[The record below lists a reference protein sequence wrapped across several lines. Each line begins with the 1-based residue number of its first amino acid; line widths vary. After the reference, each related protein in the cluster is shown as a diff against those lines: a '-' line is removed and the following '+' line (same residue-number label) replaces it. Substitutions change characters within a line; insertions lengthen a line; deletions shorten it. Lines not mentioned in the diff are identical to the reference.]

1 MKNKLFFRVR
11 FFLIIICIPLLL
23 YTGAFMHQKGTIFRI
38 RTWLSDFILN
48 IQSLN
53 YFENETNVP
62 VLNLMFKN
70 NDYEKLENLNM
81 DASIKNDGFLNTLN
95 TDSLYVPVK
104 IITGQTFL
112 KGKARLKGN
121 TSDSRD
127 RIKLSLRFKMDEKN
141 IFQGL
146 SRFSIQHPSVKN
158 FISEWLFHQLHSY
171 FGLHTPDYFFVNVFI
186 NNTNKGLFS
195 FEENFDQNYV
205 KRRHLPEGLLIRFD
219 EYWQFYSEELYL
231 SKILRSQDPYKDNL
245 IAKLWTY
252 SPVDCFETGKISKDS
267 LLYQQFILAK
277 DRLESYKSK
286 ILPAHK
292 IFNVN
297 KLAKAFAIGDL
308 FGRDHHYLNIYNV
321 RFYFNP
327 NDSLLEIIGF
337 DNHLPPRKSICLLGD
352 EKQINQE
359 ENDLFWYRRFFEDSV
374 LFIKYIQQLNRISN
388 PSFLDSFRISIN
400 NKYTKNLS
408 WLKKEFIDYEDNSLE
423 IFAFNQKQIITKL
436 HPIKIAEIYLKETK
450 KDSVVLEITNLHTLP
465 AIISG
470 IKKENGEVVSLPAR
484 ILEARQNFK
493 PLKLLRYPVPS
504 KLIKDIKKIEIEL
517 QLLGTDKKYFE
528 KVKLWPFSKA
538 TTDEGNV
545 SYLKNKSLLTS
556 KILLFDSLNNRLI
569 FKPGITIISEPLIIP
584 KGYILTAFPGTTLK
598 ITETGFIR
606 SFSPMIFN
614 GMEENKITII
624 SNQSASSG
632 IIINS
637 DSEDTKFYCV
647 DFFGNS
653 VNKHIIISIYDSRV
667 LFIKCNFYKDT
678 PEAAIYAQNSFLDFN
693 DCIFSGIKSK
703 ILTGVFSHILY
714 KNELIG
720 YSESGEWELTGSF
733 FYNKTTGTSVFYPR
747 IKANFYS
754 RVYFPEKTSL
764 ELENMKNLKTDS
776 FSYGLNRLSEIAY

>member
-1 MKNKLFFRVR
+1 MR
-11 FFLIIICIPLLL
+11 F
-23 YTGAFMHQKGTIFRI
+23 
-38 RTWLSDFILN
+38 
-48 IQSLN
+48 
-53 YFENETNVP
+53 
-62 VLNLMFKN
+62 
-70 NDYEKLENLNM
+70 
-81 DASIKNDGFLNTLN
+81 
-95 TDSLYVPVK
+95 
-104 IITGQTFL
+104 
-112 KGKARLKGN
+112 
-121 TSDSRD
+121 
-127 RIKLSLRFKMDEKN
+127 
-141 IFQGL
+141 
-146 SRFSIQHPSVKN
+146 
-158 FISEWLFHQLHSY
+158 
-171 FGLHTPDYFFVNVFI
+171 
-186 NNTNKGLFS
+186 
-195 FEENFDQNYV
+195 
-205 KRRHLPEGLLIRFD
+205 
-219 EYWQFYSEELYL
+219 
-231 SKILRSQDPYKDNL
+231 
-245 IAKLWTY
+245 
-252 SPVDCFETGKISKDS
+252 
-267 LLYQQFILAK
+267 
-277 DRLESYKSK
+277 
-286 ILPAHK
+286 
-292 IFNVN
+292 
-297 KLAKAFAIGDL
+297 
-308 FGRDHHYLNIYNV
+308 
-321 RFYFNP
+321 
-327 NDSLLEIIGF
+327 
-337 DNHLPPRKSICLLGD
+337 
-352 EKQINQE
+352 
-359 ENDLFWYRRFFEDSV
+359 
-374 LFIKYIQQLNRISN
+374 
-388 PSFLDSFRISIN
+388 
-400 NKYTKNLS
+400 
-408 WLKKEFIDYEDNSLE
+408 
-423 IFAFNQKQIITKL
+423 
-436 HPIKIAEIYLKETK
+436 
-450 KDSVVLEITNLHTLP
+450 
-465 AIISG
+465 
-470 IKKENGEVVSLPAR
+470 
-484 ILEARQNFK
+484 
-493 PLKLLRYPVPS
+493 PVPS